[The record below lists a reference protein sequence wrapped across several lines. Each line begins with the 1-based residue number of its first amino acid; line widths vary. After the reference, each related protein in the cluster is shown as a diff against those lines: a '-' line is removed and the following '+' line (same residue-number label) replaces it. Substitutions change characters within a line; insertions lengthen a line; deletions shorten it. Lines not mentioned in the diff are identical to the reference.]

1 MTLRPS
7 TEKIA
12 IPQVVMRYTRI
23 RNTYY
28 GSHHAPSRSAR
39 K

>member
-1 MTLRPS
+1 MTPRPS
-7 TEKIA
+7 TNEIT
-12 IPQVVMRYTRI
+12 ISQVVMRYTPI

-28 GSHHAPSRSAR
+28 GSHHTPSRSAR